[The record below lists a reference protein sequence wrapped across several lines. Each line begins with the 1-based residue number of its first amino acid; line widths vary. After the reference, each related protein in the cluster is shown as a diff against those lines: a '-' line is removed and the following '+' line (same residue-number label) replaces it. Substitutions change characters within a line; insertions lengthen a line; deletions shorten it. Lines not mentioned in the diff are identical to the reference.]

1 MFLQNLLF
9 SANLILPIFLVIG
22 AGCAIRQKGLFT
34 DDYVKRSIK
43 LIYYIFLPAKLFLDI
58 SGTDIK
64 AAFSLPFLCVIG
76 IGSVVQFLLAWL
88 GGNLLC
94 KDKRKQSAFS
104 HACFRGNFVYM
115 GVALLQDIYG
125 GVVPETAMILAL
137 LMPLYNI
144 QGAILMS
151 VKEGRGSVHISKIL
165 LDILKNPMILALLAG
180 MPFALLEIPLPHIVT
195 KTLDY
200 FRSGTSIMALLVVG
214 ASLRMDTVRRDF
226 RLLLKI
232 SSIKLLLM
240 PAIWVVMAMMAGL
253 TTVQTVVL
261 AMVGGMPSAINVF
274 VITDQMGG
282 DGELACGAVVMT
294 HLVSLFTVT
303 GMALLMRSI
312 GWI

>member
-88 GGNLLC
+88 GGSLLC

-151 VKEGRGSVHISKIL
+151 VKEGRGSVRLSKIL

-180 MPFALLEIPLPHIVT
+180 MPFALLEIPLPHLVT
-195 KTLDY
+195 KTLEY

-214 ASLRMDTVRRDF
+214 ASLRLDTVRRDF

-232 SSIKLLLM
+232 SGIKLLLM
-240 PAIWVVMAMMAGL
+240 PAIWVVMAMVAGL

>member
-88 GGNLLC
+88 GGSLLC

-151 VKEGRGSVHISKIL
+151 VKEGRGSVRLSKIL

-180 MPFALLEIPLPHIVT
+180 MPFALLEIPLPHLVT
-195 KTLDY
+195 KTLEY

-214 ASLRMDTVRRDF
+214 ASLRLDTVRRDF

-232 SSIKLLLM
+232 SGIKLLLM
-240 PAIWVVMAMMAGL
+240 PAIWVVMAMAAGL

>member
-64 AAFSLPFLCVIG
+64 SAFSLPFLCVIG

-88 GGNLLC
+88 SGNLLC

-180 MPFALLEIPLPHIVT
+180 MPFALLEIPLPHLVT
-195 KTLDY
+195 KTLEY

-214 ASLRMDTVRRDF
+214 ASLRMDTVRRDL
-226 RLLLKI
+226 RLLLKV
-232 SSIKLLLM
+232 SGIKLLLM